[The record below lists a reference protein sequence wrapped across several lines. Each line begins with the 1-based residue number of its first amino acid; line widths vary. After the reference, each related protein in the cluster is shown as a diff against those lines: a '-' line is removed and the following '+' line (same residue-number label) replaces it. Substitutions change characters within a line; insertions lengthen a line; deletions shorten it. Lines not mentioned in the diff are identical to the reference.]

1 MTNQER
7 FHWFD
12 VYLESIEGLSP
23 SIKKPI
29 SQLARCVFE
38 AETGIDVSNAP
49 VDVADILGIQNVID
63 TISDSIDNKKPL
75 PKDIVQ
81 QINDLTYAID
91 KLQDSNDLKNLDTSA
106 AKAAINTF
114 ANTKPMIDNLNRE
127 LADLKRQYGGLNRNM
142 DPKKIRE
149 LSEQVAT
156 INNTKRM
163 LDAIGK
169 PYDQLKSHL
178 DMLDQA
184 INNAQHDERNLNY
197 RQREFDQ
204 FVKNK
209 SIDDQRMAVKR
220 QTVRDN
226 ASKEKAASD
235 DAAKYSNTSDTAK
248 PDLSKLF
255 EKPEEKL
262 SPQEQ
267 ALVDMKN
274 DITDA
279 VSANGS
285 ASITDFLPSIDEF
298 LTNVKNCILGKF
310 ADIGNL
316 DQQGQAIK
324 TQLSTFI
331 DTCKKYLGDQDF
343 QEVLHNVTTE
353 QLRNSIIEHGIN
365 LNEAEDINEEI
376 DAINGKIG
384 TLNQS
389 ISRHMGQLN
398 AMKRAA
404 HINEF
409 KDGVNAD
416 EFATENEDLLNSLQD
431 DKEALRRCQV
441 ETTNMNTILHAFDTI
456 KVIVSGCDW
465 LDNVAHATIKKFQ
478 AQREADRNNYV
489 ASLKTKPETFVTDIQ
504 DRLNAIIT
512 ATAAQADNIR
522 NMYKAIIGQN
532 RDANIGTKM
541 TVKRKIQEWDL
552 KVDTALFVTDKNT
565 GNFMYSGEGVNIP
578 IRIAYEMA
586 TNGVAL
592 SGNGNTVDLNE
603 HASIKNGEAFS
614 EHWKIQFTQTEDTK
628 SSADG
633 VSISTSFDSATNQ
646 ETVLMTRASI
656 DDIIQNAFYQVLKL
670 LPNVKQI

>member
-49 VDVADILGIQNVID
+49 VDVADLLGIQNVID

-114 ANTKPMIDNLNRE
+114 ANTKPMIDSLNRE
-127 LADLKRQYGGLNRNM
+127 LADLKRQYSGLNRNM
-142 DPKKIRE
+142 DPQKLKE

-184 INNAQHDERNLNY
+184 INNAKHDERNLNY
-197 RQREFDQ
+197 RQHEFDQ

-209 SIDDQRMAVKR
+209 AIDDQRMAIKR
-220 QTVRDN
+220 QAARDN
-226 ASKEKAASD
+226 ASQEKAASANAEKD
-235 DAAKYSNTSDTAK
+235 INTSATPKTDI
-248 PDLSKLF
+248 SKLF
-255 EKPEEKL
+255 TKPEEKL

-267 ALVDMKN
+267 ALVDMKTA
-274 DITDA
+274 ITDA

-285 ASITDFLPSIDEF
+285 ASISEFLPSIDEF
-298 LTNVKNCILGKF
+298 LTNVKNCSTGHY
-310 ADIGNL
+310 ADMDNL

-324 TQLSTFI
+324 TQLATFI

-343 QEVLHNVTTE
+343 QDVLHNVTTE
-353 QLRNSIIEHGIN
+353 QLRNSITEHGID
-365 LNEAEDINEEI
+365 LNEADEINEELGE
-376 DAINGKIG
+376 INGQIDS
-384 TLNQS
+384 LNQS
-389 ISRHMGQLN
+389 IAGRMGRLN

-416 EFATENEDLLNSLQD
+416 EFATENENLLNAIQEDKDSLRQY
-431 DKEALRRCQV
+431 QV
-441 ETTNMNTILHAFDTI
+441 ETTNLNNILHAFDTI
-456 KVIVSGCDW
+456 KVIMSGCDW
-465 LDNVAHATIKKFQ
+465 LDNVAHPTIKKFQ
-478 AQREADRNNYV
+478 DKREADRNNYLS
-489 ASLKTKPETFVTDIQ
+489 SLKTTPETFVTDLQ

-512 ATAAQADNIR
+512 ATAAQSDNIR

-532 RDANIGTKM
+532 RDANLGTKT
-541 TVKRKIQEWDL
+541 TVKRKIQEWGL
-552 KVDTALFVTDKNT
+552 KVDTSLFVTDKNT

-586 TNGVAL
+586 TNGVTL

-614 EHWKIQFTQTEDTK
+614 EHWKIQFTQTEATK

-633 VSISTSFDSATNQ
+633 VSISASFDSATNQ